1 MKNKVTVDKQA
12 LESLLEYFFH
22 SEAKSFEE
30 HCDNGG
36 KKEDHIYWKG
46 IEVEKSMIKF
56 NL

>member
-1 MKNKVTVDKQA
+1 MKNTVTVDKQA

-56 NL
+56 N